1 MKVFSLEATD
11 MGKDQQEIA
20 DKCEEY
26 VEGID
31 FKSEEEFEAMEAALI
46 KRACDELGWVSV
58 PTVGGLVV
66 NWDSPDG
73 DFYKTA

>member
-26 VEGID
+26 VSDID
-31 FKSEEEFEAMEAALI
+31 FENEEAFYAIESKLI
-46 KRACDELGWVSV
+46 KRACAELGWHSV
-58 PTVGGLVV
+58 PSTGGLVV
-66 NWDSPDG
+66 NWE
-73 DFYKTA
+73 